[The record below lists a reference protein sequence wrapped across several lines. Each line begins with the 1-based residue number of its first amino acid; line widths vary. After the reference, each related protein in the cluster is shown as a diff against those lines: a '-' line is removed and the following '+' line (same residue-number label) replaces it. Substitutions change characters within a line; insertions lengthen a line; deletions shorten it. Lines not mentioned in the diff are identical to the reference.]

1 MEAPKLN
8 EIWQIQWGEAVGKEH
23 NALVRI
29 DEDKKELN
37 PPNWRCNQYKCEHKG
52 DELIVGGD
60 RFIEKWAD
68 APKTRLFN
76 RLDSPLGRDIMNGK
90 L

>member
-1 MEAPKLN
+1 MIILTKKLIDMEAPRLN

-29 DEDKKELN
+29 DEDKKELK

-52 DELIVGGD
+52 SELIVGGD
-60 RFIEKWAD
+60 RFIERWATAD
-68 APKTRLFN
+68 V
-76 RLDSPLGRDIMNGK
+76 
-90 L
+90 